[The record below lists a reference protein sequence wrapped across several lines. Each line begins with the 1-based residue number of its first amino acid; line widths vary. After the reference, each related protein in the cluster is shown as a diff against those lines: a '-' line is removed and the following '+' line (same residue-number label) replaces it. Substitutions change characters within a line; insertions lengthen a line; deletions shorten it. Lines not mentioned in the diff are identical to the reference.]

1 MIRTAT
7 ACLLL
12 LLAAPPGHA
21 SQASAP
27 ERCADTRDRALEH
40 LDETALAV
48 ATAFDTDA
56 AIAGAAEFELLEA
69 KEALLEE
76 IGRERREVLEIY
88 RRCAAGG
95 G

>member
-1 MIRTAT
+1 MTRAAT

-12 LLAAPPGHA
+12 FLAAPAGLAWPAGVA
-21 SQASAP
+21 
-27 ERCADTRDRALEH
+27 ERCADTRDRALER

-76 IGRERREVLEIY
+76 IGRERKEALELY
-88 RRCAAGG
+88 RRCVAAE
-95 G
+95 

>member
-1 MIRTAT
+1 MTRAAT

-12 LLAAPPGHA
+12 LLAAPAGLAWPAG
-21 SQASAP
+21 AP
-27 ERCADTRDRALEH
+27 ARCADTRDRALER

-56 AIAGAAEFELLEA
+56 AIAGAPEFELLEA
-69 KEALLEE
+69 KEALLED
-76 IGRERREVLEIY
+76 IARERREVLESY
-88 RRCAAGG
+88 RRCAGG